1 MRLDGRRYLP
11 PPCAKQKNSFD
22 VDISQVAFSGTD
34 KRVWREDFAP
44 VVVLINATAV
54 ATARRG

>member
-11 PPCAKQKNSFD
+11 PPCAKQKISFD

-34 KRVWREDFAP
+34 QIVWREDFSP
-44 VVVLINATAV
+44 VVVLITAAAV
-54 ATARRG
+54 ATAGRG